1 MQQRRSCFEWSV
13 IPTKN
18 DPANVQQISSKRRAV
33 STRILNTF
41 AESLLD
47 VCWIV

>member
-1 MQQRRSCFEWSV
+1 VTRIELYGVYTIQQ
-13 IPTKN
+13 T
-18 DPANVQQISSKRRAV
+18 SSI

-47 VCWIV
+47 VWWFV